1 MREQF
6 TFYRSF
12 YEAIMGLKPV
22 EQTKVIL
29 AICEYALN
37 GTEPQLSGTANS
49 IFILIKPTLDSSARK
64 SENGKKKS
72 KTEANKKQTE
82 SKTEAKDYQT
92 ANEGEIEKEYEKEI
106 EKEVEVEKEYE
117 VEVENECENEC
128 LRGKT
133 KTTTTTFASSV
144 IAAYQQKLGSLLS
157 SSAMRELVQTYIPRL
172 GAELTEY
179 GLDVALNNGRRE
191 WNYIRVILNSWLE
204 SGFTTVAQAVD
215 AENERAEKKRKDAV
229 SGGVKGSKAQEL
241 DSFYAMA
248 REWAQDG

>member
-12 YEAIMGLKPV
+12 YEAIRGLKPV
-22 EQTKVIL
+22 EQTKVVL

-64 SENGKKKS
+64 SENGKRKSKMEASKKQNGS
-72 KTEANKKQTE
+72 KTEANG
-82 SKTEAKDYQT
+82 YQT
-92 ANEGEIEKEYEKEI
+92 ATEGEIEKEYEKE
-106 EKEVEVEKEYE
+106 KEVELEKEYE

-128 LRGKT
+128 LSGKT
-133 KTTTTTFASSV
+133 KTTTTTFASTV
-144 IAAYQQKLGSLLS
+144 IASYQQKLGSLLS
-157 SSAMRELVQTYIPRL
+157 NSAMRELVSTYIPRL

-215 AENERAEKKRKDAV
+215 AENERAEKKRKD
-229 SGGVKGSKAQEL
+229 SGSCAAKGAKAQEL